1 MASSHCLIIIP
12 KEEIAMRSRLAISAL
27 MVAALFGATTIE
39 SAQTEPAPGASSDGK
54 AGADATKSNMK
65 PGTTTGSATKPHT
78 NEGVLPNP
86 PSLRDNDAGNGRGK

>member
-12 KEEIAMRSRLAISAL
+12 KEEIAMRSRLVISAL
-27 MVAALFGATTIE
+27 MVAALFGATTIA
-39 SAQTEPAPGASSDGK
+39 SAQTQPAPGASSDGK